1 MRVLLKDGIDVKL
14 ADVRRYVEEERKPA
28 DPVEELDFADLAD
41 LGWKTLHGFEN
52 LPEKGDYAGLF
63 LVWGT
68 FEAGI
73 AFANRQA

>member
-1 MRVLLKDGIDVKL
+1 MKL
-14 ADVRRYVEEERKPA
+14 ANVGRNVEEEWKPS
-28 DPVEELDFADLAD
+28 DPVEKLHFADHAN

-52 LPEKGDYAGLF
+52 LPEKGEYTHLF

-68 FEAGI
+68 FETGI